1 MYILDLILVY
11 IIKYYFEEKIGTE
24 QALLKKKAVKFTL
37 WLIPVKCILLYLILG
52 NYIPTTYKEDGK
64 FNYLNLTESEW
75 TVHSQAVWGLTLFYP
90 AWAPPLYILTKV
102 RSGDESFSA
111 THRMREPKKKCLKS
125 SWSNIKACEKYLYRI
140 GFSPSFQ
147 EEYLEG
153 LDTYWKKNPERVCET
168 VGGMVLGAKETIKKV
183 AMKKYPYDP
192 KSGADRAE
200 WKYSE
205 NYKIYKKYLRSHL
218 ENSAL
223 NGCAKAARSNFNFIE
238 IGENSNRS
246 WYGGE
251 ESTKYFKFIC
261 ENYEE
266 SCYDIWLSSYQIM
279 YKKNHKLANA
289 LHKEIC
295 TKYNYEFCSYSRDMT
310 LREENK
316 IVKAYKDKIDKE
328 KKKDK
333 IKKTK
338 K

>member
-11 IIKYYFEEKIGTE
+11 VIKYYFEEKIGTE

-64 FNYLNLTESEW
+64 FNFNNLTKDEW
-75 TVHSQAVWGLTLFYP
+75 VVHSQAVWGLTLFYP

-183 AMKKYPYDP
+183 TMKKYPYDP
-192 KSGADRAE
+192 KSGGE
-200 WKYSE
+200 ETKWIYSE
-205 NYKIYKKYLRSHL
+205 NSKIYKKYLRSHL
-218 ENSAL
+218 ESSAL
-223 NGCAKAARSNFNFIE
+223 NGCAKAARNNFDFIKIGEHSNF
-238 IGENSNRS
+238 S

-251 ESTKYFKFIC
+251 KSTKYLRFIC
-261 ENYEE
+261 KNYKETCNE
-266 SCYDIWLSSYQIM
+266 VWLGSYKIM
-279 YKKNHKLANA
+279 YRKNMPLANL
-289 LHKEIC
+289 LHDELCIDNKYRFCGYAREMTSKE
-295 TKYNYEFCSYSRDMT
+295 YNVILKERSLKLQNS
-310 LREENK
+310 LNNK
-316 IVKAYKDKIDKE
+316 N
-328 KKKDK
+328 
-333 IKKTK
+333 
-338 K
+338 